1 MRAARIVVGLAVSA
15 VFAAATLTRVD
26 LGSMAHA
33 LGRAAPLGVA
43 LGILFSLCEICVR
56 AWRWRFLLSPLG
68 KVTYRHA
75 FAYTCVGYFSNT
87 LLPMRLGDVAR
98 AYLAASA
105 LRLPRM
111 ATLGSIVTERLAD
124 GLTILVVAA
133 GLGLLVTGAL
143 GAGPVTLW
151 VVLVLAALLG
161 AGGMWLLAAKRPELV
176 ARLIPAR
183 VRRLIGQLIL
193 GARAVRSPRGFCITV
208 GSTLVA
214 YFFSVSVVVAV
225 AGSVGISIS
234 WPQAAFVAAWIAL
247 STAIP
252 AAPGSVGTYEFVGV
266 SALMLL
272 NQDPALA
279 LAAIVLIHAIGTLT
293 GALIGLVMT
302 WVLHLRVWRLADGS
316 LPGPESAAQLTP
328 SAGAAATRPSGAGAG
343 E

>member
-1 MRAARIVVGLAVSA
+1 VRAARIVVGLAVSA
-15 VFAAATLTRVD
+15 VFAAATLSRVD

-43 LGILFSLCEICVR
+43 LGILFSLLEIGVR

-68 KVTYRHA
+68 KVSYRHA

-151 VVLVLAALLG
+151 VVLALLALLG
-161 AGGMWLLAAKRPELV
+161 GGLSLLAAKRPELV

-183 VRRLIGQLIL
+183 VRLLISQLIQ
-193 GARAVRSPRGFCITV
+193 GTRAVRSPRGFCITV

-214 YFFSVSVVVAV
+214 YCFSVSVVVAV
-225 AGSVGISIS
+225 ATAVGISIS

-266 SALMLL
+266 SALMLV
-272 NQDPALA
+272 NQDSALA
-279 LAAIVLIHAIGTLT
+279 LAAVVLIHAIGTLT

-302 WVLHLRVWRLADGS
+302 WVLHLRVWRLADGT
-316 LPGPESAAQLTP
+316 LPGPESAAQ
-328 SAGAAATRPSGAGAG
+328 SGSAAGAAATRPSGAGAG